1 MNIAQH
7 IERASRQTPEQI
19 ALVFEERSSTYRDLN
34 VSANRMANLLRG
46 LGIGLGDRVALLL
59 PNTPAFVIAYL
70 GAMKIGA
77 IAVTLNVMLKPAEL
91 TVMLIDCGA
100 PLLITTAELAAGLQ
114 RDKLPALRQVVIAE
128 GDPGAD
134 ASLDEL
140 LSQNSAEAEAIELT
154 VNTPAVIVYTSGTT
168 GGPKGAVLSHGN
180 VIANM
185 QAKNDYLGTQSDD
198 RLLLFLP
205 LFHCFGQ
212 NAILN
217 NALNAGATVVL
228 QRRFDPTLAIEAV
241 IRERIT
247 MFNAVPT
254 VYARL
259 LALKTDIRALATVRL
274 FLSAGAPMSATLAQH
289 WWQVYGKPIH
299 EGYGLTESSPF
310 ATYNHHQRYKLG
322 SVGTPIAGVDI
333 RIVDAEGNDLPP
345 GERGEILIRGHN
357 VMLGYW
363 NRPEATAQ
371 AIRDGWL
378 HTGDIGLRDDEGY
391 LFVVDRLKDVV
402 IVAGF
407 NVYPTEVEDVLY
419 GHPAVAEAAIYGVPD
434 EIQGEIV
441 KAKIVVK
448 PGHAVSAE
456 ELRLFCRER
465 LANYKVPRLVEIVDS
480 LPKNP
485 TGKILKRVLRDTET
499 SIQYT

>member
-1 MNIAQH
+1 M
-7 IERASRQTPEQI
+7 PEQI
-19 ALVFEERSSTYRDLN
+19 ALVFDEHSYTYHDLN
-34 VSANRMANLLRG
+34 ASANRMANLLRG
-46 LGIGLGDRVALLL
+46 LSIGQADRVALLL

-70 GAMKIGA
+70 GALKIGA

-91 TVMLIDCGA
+91 TLMLNDCGA
-100 PLLITTAELAAGLQ
+100 PLLITTADLAVGLE
-114 RDKLPALRQVVIAE
+114 RDKLPNLQQVVAAE

-140 LSQNSAEAEAIELT
+140 LSRSAAEAEAIELEGSA
-154 VNTPAVIVYTSGTT
+154 PAVIVYTSGTT

-185 QAKNDYLGTQSDD
+185 QAKNDYLRTQPHD

-228 QRRFDPTLAIEAV
+228 QRRFDPDRAIEAV
-241 IRERIT
+241 VRERIT

-259 LALKTDIRALATVRL
+259 LALKTDIRALDSVQL
-274 FLSAGAPMSATLAQH
+274 FLSAGAPMSATLAQQ
-289 WWQVYGKPIH
+289 WWDVYGKPIH

-322 SVGTPIAGVDI
+322 SVGTPIEGVDI
-333 RIVDAEGNDLPP
+333 RIVDAQGNELPP

-378 HTGDIGLRDDEGY
+378 HTGDVGLRDDEGY
-391 LFVVDRLKDVV
+391 LYVVDRLKDVV

-407 NVYPTEVEDVLY
+407 NVYPTEVEDILY
-419 GHPAVAEAAIYGVPD
+419 KHPAVAEAAIYGVPD
-434 EIQGEIV
+434 PIQGEIV

-448 PGHAVSAE
+448 PGHEVSPE
-456 ELRLFCRER
+456 SLRLFCRER
-465 LANYKVPRLVEIVDS
+465 LANYKVPRIVEIVDS